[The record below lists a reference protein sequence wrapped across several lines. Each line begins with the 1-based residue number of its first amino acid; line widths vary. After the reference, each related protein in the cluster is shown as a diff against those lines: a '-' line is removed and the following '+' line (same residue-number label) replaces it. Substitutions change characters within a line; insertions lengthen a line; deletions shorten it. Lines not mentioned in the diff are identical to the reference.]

1 MGDRSRGG
9 GGTITLTPSPLRP
22 RQTPPCLTFPS
33 PLSHLLAVTTLP
45 PSAAPQQYPYLI
57 WDLMH
62 VSVICNTYTA
72 HSLFVYINCV
82 SRLLAADRLCVKG
95 LRIPSL
101 FMALYLLIYSPAW
114 LRGSAL
120 AALALADFLLFA
132 FRPLFVSFHFALC
145 ASNDLLASVDIF
157 FVTLHANVTGL
168 CSILLLFC
176 ETKFRPS
183 P

>member
-1 MGDRSRGG
+1 MGDRSRRG
-9 GGTITLTPSPLRP
+9 GGTITLTPSPFCPRP
-22 RQTPPCLTFPS
+22 KGRPPPRLTFPF
-33 PLSHLLAVTTLP
+33 PLSHLVAVTTLP
-45 PSAAPQQYPYLI
+45 PSAAPQQCPYLI

-101 FMALYLLIYSPAW
+101 FMALYLLIYSPGW

-120 AALALADFLLFA
+120 AALALSHFLFLFA
-132 FRPLFVSFHFALC
+132 FRPLFVFRLFSFR
-145 ASNDLLASVDIF
+145 
-157 FVTLHANVTGL
+157 FV
-168 CSILLLFC
+168 CFQ
-176 ETKFRPS
+176 
-183 P
+183 